1 MIALAAARRPSGA
14 ACAASVSSTPSNF
27 AASSGA
33 PITPVEA
40 RKTFVA
46 GAPVALAAS
55 AAVSLTACTPDLP
68 VNALAL
74 PELTTRARA
83 LPPLSLARHQS
94 TAADGHFDFV
104 KT

>member
-1 MIALAAARRPSGA
+1 MIALAASRRPSGA
-14 ACAASVSSTPSNF
+14 AHAASSSSTPPNF
-27 AASSGA
+27 DASSGF

-40 RKTFVA
+40 RKISVA

-55 AAVSLTACTPDLP
+55 AAVSLTACIPALP

-83 LPPLSLARHQS
+83 LPALSLARHQS

-104 KT
+104 K